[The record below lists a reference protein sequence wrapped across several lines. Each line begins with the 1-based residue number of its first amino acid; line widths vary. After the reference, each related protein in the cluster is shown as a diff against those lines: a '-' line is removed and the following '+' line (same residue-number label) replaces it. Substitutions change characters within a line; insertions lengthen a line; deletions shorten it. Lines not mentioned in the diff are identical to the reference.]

1 MSPERYQRL
10 RAMLAL
16 RQTDLTLCMEHVH
29 KPHNIAAVVRTCDA
43 VGLSRIH
50 AVWDNNTR
58 YRKGTS
64 KGSQI
69 WVETQN
75 HPNLQSMIAD
85 VKQQNMQIIVTHLS
99 DKAVN
104 FREIDYT
111 KPTAILMGQEKTG
124 VTEDA
129 LAVADHQVVI
139 PMLGAV
145 QSLNVSVAAA
155 LILYEAQHQRERAGL
170 YGEQGVDEQTC
181 QRLLFE
187 RGYPELHKM
196 CLRKALPL
204 PQLDDQGQ
212 IIASAD
218 WWQKMQST

>member
-16 RQTDLTLCMEHVH
+16 RQTDLTLFMEHVH
-29 KPHNIAAVVRTCDA
+29 KPHNIAAVIRTCDA
-43 VGLSRIH
+43 IGMSRIH
-50 AVWDNNTR
+50 AVWDKNTR

-75 HPNLQSMIAD
+75 HDSVQEAVAHL
-85 VKQQNMQIIVTHLS
+85 KKQNMQLVVTHLCDS
-99 DKAVN
+99 AIS

-111 KPTAILMGQEKTG
+111 QPTCILMGQEKTG
-124 VTEDA
+124 VSEQA
-129 LAVADHQVVI
+129 LALADHQVVI

-155 LILYEAQHQRERAGL
+155 LILYEAQRQRELAGM
-170 YGEQGVDEQTC
+170 YGQQGLSEQDC

-196 CLRKALPL
+196 CLRKGLPY
-204 PQLDDQGQ
+204 PQLDDNGQ
-212 IIASAD
+212 ILASPT
-218 WWQKMQST
+218 WWQKMQHV